1 MLHPVQTTSFIPKI
15 DEDNCSGCGKCV
27 KACPVSAIEW
37 ISNDDDRN
45 SKSKKVKIN
54 EEICLGCG
62 VCVRACPNKN
72 IILERRKEQII
83 TPVNSVHRIVLMA
96 IEKGKLQEL
105 IFDNQAFS
113 SHRAMAAVLS
123 VILKLPLIKQMMASK
138 QMKSIYLEKLFKRIK

>member
-1 MLHPVQTTSFIPKI
+1 MPHPVQTTSFIPKI

-27 KACPVSAIEW
+27 KACPISAIEW
-37 ISNDDDRN
+37 VLNNDDTN

-62 VCVRACPNKN
+62 VCVRVCCNKN
-72 IILERRKEQII
+72 IMLERRKEQII
-83 TPVNSVHRIVLMA
+83 TPVNSVHRVVLMA

-105 IFDNQAFS
+105 IFDNQAFG
-113 SHRAMAAVLS
+113 SHRAMAAILS

-138 QMKSIYLEKLFKRIK
+138 QMKSIYLEKLFEKIK